1 MAELKNARHEKF
13 AQGIASGMR
22 QRPAYRA
29 AFPSSEKW
37 KDATVDKR
45 ASELYNTEAIN
56 ERVREL
62 SAQAS
67 TEAIMTAIQRK
78 EWLSRI
84 IRSDEEMTKDKLKA
98 IDLLNRM
105 EGEYTDNL
113 KVTGDVKN
121 PFEGLTTEELK
132 KLVYDE

>member
-1 MAELKNARHEKF
+1 M
-13 AQGIASGMR
+13 
-22 QRPAYRA
+22 
-29 AFPSSEKW
+29 
-37 KDATVDKR
+37 DKR

-67 TEAIMTAIQRK
+67 SEAIMTAIQRK